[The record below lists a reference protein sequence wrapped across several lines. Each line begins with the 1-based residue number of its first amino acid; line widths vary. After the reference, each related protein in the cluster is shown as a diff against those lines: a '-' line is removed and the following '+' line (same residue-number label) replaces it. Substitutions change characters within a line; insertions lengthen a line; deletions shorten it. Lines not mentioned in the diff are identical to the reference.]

1 MKSDARRLHRTGPRY
16 HHSAATPA
24 RTALPAV
31 VRVWSTGRAAK
42 PRFRSWRI
50 RERLR
55 GMDALANLADVA
67 GTVSIEATATAPEGY
82 DKARLENGVLE
93 PLRVDRRRAGIR
105 VTRQTDA

>member
-1 MKSDARRLHRTGPRY
+1 
-16 HHSAATPA
+16 
-24 RTALPAV
+24 
-31 VRVWSTGRAAK
+31 
-42 PRFRSWRI
+42 
-50 RERLR
+50 
-55 GMDALANLADVA
+55 MDALANLADVA